1 MKAGVWYVLGFLVM
15 FIYFYVYA
23 VNYIR
28 GVRADEIPDPVK
40 TVQDFHDRVA
50 KQLGKRP
57 PPNLGVNPSH
67 QLPLP
72 ALRQQQSQRRND
84 GGIDPR
90 TIQKPVHPRLSW
102 DYHNYTSTTT
112 FLRHVS
118 TIYSNLTALYS
129 IGQSVQGRELWVM
142 VVSRSPYEHMIGKPN
157 IKYVANMHGN
167 EAVGR
172 ELMLHLVL
180 HLVQNYDTDY
190 YIRWLLDN
198 TRIHIMPSM
207 NPDGFEVAQE
217 GTCQGG
223 QGRYNARGFDLNR
236 NFPDYFK
243 QNNKRSQPETEAVKE
258 WISKIQFVLSGNIH
272 GGALVSSYPFDNTP
286 NSIFSS
292 VLSSPSLTPD
302 DDTFKHLAATYS
314 LNHARM
320 YLGEPCKV
328 GAPQFRNGTTNGAAW
343 YPLTGGMQDYNY
355 IWHGC
360 MEVTLELSCCK
371 FPPATELSQFW
382 DDNRNSLLQ
391 FLGEAHR
398 GVKGFVKDQAA
409 QPIEGASMKV
419 KGRDVG
425 FQTTKEG
432 EFWRI
437 LLPGIYSME
446 VFAEGYQPRE
456 VQFAIVEQNP
466 TLLNITLFA
475 ENNNAER
482 LEATFN
488 NGLQDLDNADRD
500 KFLEDKLDDLLGEYD
515 DIKEAEEE
523 EEYYDDR
530 IFGIIPNPLAKIH
543 RDVTKSVDSFFENI
557 PLIG

>member
-1 MKAGVWYVLGFLVM
+1 MKAGVWYVLGFMVM

-72 ALRQQQSQRRND
+72 ALRQQQSQRRDD
-84 GGIDPR
+84 GGVDPR